1 MIGKTRDGIR
11 LADIVRL
18 ASETKDVCIRNGSK
32 HAVILQYPGLRPC
45 PVAESSHFKYMI
57 LPWLK
62 QATGYNSNQI
72 YEAIKIRNYQQ

>member
-1 MIGKTRDGIR
+1 MFQQSNKEEQTMIGKTRDGIR

-18 ASETKDVCIRNGSK
+18 ASGSK

-62 QATGYNSNQI
+62 QATRYSSNKI
-72 YEAIKIRNYQQ
+72 YETIG